1 MKFNNVTIKGTGS
14 YIPNNVITNE
24 ELSDGINTTPE
35 WIKDK
40 LGISERKQMSSNEN
54 PSDMAYNATI
64 KALANANLDKED
76 LDMIIV
82 VTSSP
87 EQLSPSTACIL
98 NNKLDLVKNV
108 PSFDVNAV
116 CAGFVYAMSLAA
128 PLISSGAYKNI
139 LIVASEGYSR
149 ITDFTHR
156 NAVFFGD
163 GAGAVILSSS
173 NKGWVSSELSANGK
187 GTGLTGFSLKH
198 GEKYTTVPK
207 EVWDQAVDVLPKS
220 IESILKTNELSVDDI
235 DLFIPHQ
242 ASINMLNLIA
252 EKVNL
257 PKDKLKTVMNKY
269 GNIAGASIP
278 IVLDEL
284 NQSGELIEGSTILMS
299 AIGSGWAW
307 GSVLINFEK

>member
-1 MKFNNVTIKGTGS
+1 MRFNNVTIKGTGS
-14 YIPNNVITNE
+14 YLPARVVTNE
-24 ELSDGINTTPE
+24 VLAYGIDTTPE
-35 WIKDK
+35 WITDK
-40 LGISERKQMSSNEN
+40 LGISERRYMDFYEY

-98 NNKLDLVKNV
+98 NNKLELEKNI

-116 CAGFVYAMSLAA
+116 CAGFVYGISLAA

-149 ITDFTHR
+149 ITNYTHR

-173 NKGWVSSELSANGK
+173 DKGWISSELSANGK
-187 GTGLTGFSLKH
+187 GSGLTGFSLKH
-198 GEKYTTVPK
+198 GEKYTTIPK
-207 EVWDQAVDVLPKS
+207 QVWDQAVDVLPKS
-220 IESILKTNELSVDDI
+220 IESILKTNGVTVDDI

-257 PKDKLKTVMNKY
+257 PKSKLKTVMNKY

-284 NQSGELIEGSTILMS
+284 NQSGELVEGSTILMS

>member
-1 MKFNNVTIKGTGS
+1 MRFNNVTIKGTGS
-14 YIPNNVITNE
+14 YLPPKRISNE
-24 ELSDGINTTPE
+24 ELAKGINTTPD

-40 LGISERKQMSSNEN
+40 LGISERRHMDMYET

-64 KALANANLDKED
+64 KALINSNLDKED

-98 NNKLDLVKNV
+98 NNKLELEKNI
-108 PSFDVNAV
+108 PSFDINAV
-116 CAGFVYAMSLAA
+116 CAGFVYGIALAT
-128 PLISSGAYKNI
+128 PLVSSGAYKNI
-139 LIVASEGYSR
+139 LIVATEGYSS
-149 ITDFTHR
+149 ITDFNHR

-163 GAGAVILSSS
+163 GAGAIILSSS
-173 NKGWVSSELSANGK
+173 NKGWISSELLANGR

-198 GEKYTTVPK
+198 GEKYTTIPK
-207 EVWDQAVDVLPKS
+207 QVWDQAVEVLPKS
-220 IESILKTNELSVDDI
+220 IESILKINEMSVDDI

-252 EKVNL
+252 EKVSL
-257 PKDKLKTVMNKY
+257 PKNKLKTVMDKY

-299 AIGSGWAW
+299 AIGSGWVW

>member
-1 MKFNNVTIKGTGS
+1 MKFNNITIKGTGS
-14 YIPNNVITNE
+14 YLPSKRISNE
-24 ELSDGINTTPE
+24 ELVKNIDTTAD

-40 LGISERKQMSSNEN
+40 LGISERRHMDILEN

-82 VTSSP
+82 VTSSS

-98 NNKLDLVKNV
+98 NNKLELKKNV

-116 CAGFVYAMSLAA
+116 CAGFVYGITLAA
-128 PLISSGAYKNI
+128 SLISSGAYKNI
-139 LIVASEGYSR
+139 LIVATEGYSK
-149 ITDFTHR
+149 ITDFNHR
-156 NAVFFGD
+156 NSVFFGD
-163 GAGAVILSSS
+163 GAGAIILSSS
-173 NKGWVSSELSANGK
+173 DKGWISSELSANGK

-207 EVWDQAVDVLPKS
+207 QVWDQAVDVLPKS
-220 IESILKTNELSVDDI
+220 IESILRTNEMSVNDI

-257 PKDKLKTVMNKY
+257 SKDKLKTVMNKY

-284 NQSGELIEGSTILMS
+284 NQSGELTEGSTILLS

-307 GSVLINFEK
+307 GSVLIKSEK

>member
-1 MKFNNVTIKGTGS
+1 MKHKNVRISGTGS
-14 YIPNNVITNE
+14 YLPTQVVTNE
-24 ELSDGINTTPE
+24 KLAMGIETSAE

-40 LGISERKQMSSNEN
+40 LGISERRVVGYDEK

-64 KALANANLDKED
+64 KALKNANLDKED

-87 EQLSPSTACIL
+87 EQISPSTACIL
-98 NNKLDLVKNV
+98 NNKLNIKKNV
-108 PSFDVNAV
+108 PSFDINAV
-116 CAGFVYAMSLAA
+116 CAGFVYGISIAA
-128 PLISSGAYKNI
+128 PLISSGGYKNI
-139 LIVASEGYSR
+139 LIVASEAYSS
-149 ITDFTHR
+149 ITDYTHR

-173 NKGWVSSELSANGK
+173 ENGWISSELSANGN
-187 GTGLTGFSLKH
+187 GSGLTGFSLKH
-198 GEKYTTVPK
+198 GEKYTTIPK
-207 EVWDQAVDVLPKS
+207 QVWDQAVSVLPES
-220 IESILKTNELSVDDI
+220 IESILKTNNVSVDDI

-242 ASINMLNLIA
+242 ASINMLNVIA

-284 NQSGELIEGSTILMS
+284 NQNGELKEGSTILMS

-307 GSVLINFEK
+307 GSVLMNFEK

>member
-1 MKFNNVTIKGTGS
+1 MRFNNVTIRGTGS
-14 YIPNNVITNE
+14 YVPTDIISNE
-24 ELSDGINTTPE
+24 ELADGINTTPE

-40 LGISERKQMSSNEN
+40 LGISERRQMDYRDN
-54 PSDMAYNATI
+54 PSDMAYRATI
-64 KALANANLDKED
+64 KALANAHLNKED

-87 EQLSPSTACIL
+87 EQISPSTACIL
-98 NNKLDLVKNV
+98 NNKLELEKNV

-116 CAGFVYAMSLAA
+116 CAGFVYGISIAA

-139 LIVASEGYSR
+139 LIVASEGYSK
-149 ITDFTHR
+149 ITDYMHR

-173 NKGWVSSELSANGK
+173 EKGWISSELSANGK
-187 GTGLTGFSLKH
+187 GSGLTGFSLKH
-198 GEKYTTVPK
+198 GEKYTTIPK
-207 EVWDQAVDVLPKS
+207 QVWDQAVDVLPKS
-220 IESILKTNELSVDDI
+220 IESILKTNDVSVDDI

-242 ASINMLNLIA
+242 ASINMLNVIA
-252 EKVNL
+252 DKVNL
-257 PKDKLKTVMNKY
+257 PKSKLKTVMNKY

-284 NQSGELIEGSTILMS
+284 NQSGELVEGSTILMS

>member
-14 YIPNNVITNE
+14 YLPSKCISNE
-24 ELSDGINTTPE
+24 ELANGIDTNPD

-40 LGISERKQMSSNEN
+40 LGISERRHMDTFETQ
-54 PSDMAYNATI
+54 SDMAYNATM
-64 KALANANLDKED
+64 KALTNANLDKED

-98 NNKLDLVKNV
+98 NNKLELEKNV
-108 PSFDVNAV
+108 PSFDINAV
-116 CAGFVYAMSLAA
+116 CAGFVYAISLAA

-139 LIVASEGYSR
+139 LIVATEAYST
-149 ITDFTHR
+149 ITDFNHR

-163 GAGAVILSSS
+163 GAGAIILSSS
-173 NKGWVSSELSANGK
+173 NKGWISSELSANGK

-198 GEKYTTVPK
+198 GKKYTTVPK
-207 EVWDQAVDVLPKS
+207 QVWDQAIDVLPKS
-220 IESILKTNELSVDDI
+220 IESILKTNEISVHDI

-257 PKDKLKTVMNKY
+257 SKDKLKTVMDKY

-284 NQSGELIEGSTILMS
+284 NQSGELTEGSTILMS

-307 GSVLINFEK
+307 GSVLINF